1 MADPNH
7 PNPGGQKPF
16 AEFLREAPKHQGETV
31 SLTGQVSQ
39 SEKEG
44 HFVLDL
50 GGGQTVELPTQA
62 VRSYKVAQEG
72 GRQVQLELDRKSVET
87 TLKPILSDQAAKPVW
102 ADPKHVWADPKPA
115 WSDVH
120 SHWIFDLKHP
130 HKDPIFDP
138 ILQNPQFPPGPDP
151 TQLGQFAQMTAGAVP
166 FTLATAHQAPQ
177 STLAMQGLS
186 GQVKPVIQD
195 VRTLASHDLATVKE
209 PIQDTTL
216 ASLDLATLKEPV
228 HDHTIKEL
236 IKEHLKDPIFDTV
249 KEVVTDPTLV
259 EGGGT
264 IQEGGGGGTLAEG
277 GGFPGQGGFNPGF

>member
-7 PNPGGQKPF
+7 PNQGGQKPF

-31 SLTGQVSQ
+31 SLTGQVAQ

-50 GGGQTVELPTQA
+50 GGGQTVELPTSA

-87 TLKPILSDQAAKPVW
+87 TVKPILSDQVAKPVW
-102 ADPKHVWADPKPA
+102 ADPKHVWADPKPV
-115 WSDVH
+115 WSDHHTAWV
-120 SHWIFDLKHP
+120 FDLKHP
-130 HKDPIFDP
+130 HKDPILDP
-138 ILQNPQFPPGPDP
+138 IVLNPQFPPGPDP
-151 TQLGQFAQMTAGAVP
+151 TQLGQLAQTAAGAVP

-195 VRTLASHDLATVKE
+195 IRTLSSHDLATVKE
-209 PIQDTTL
+209 AIHDTTI
-216 ASLDLATLKEPV
+216 AAHDVATLKEPI
-228 HDHTIKEL
+228 HDHTLKEL
-236 IKEHLKDPIFDTV
+236 HKDPIFDTV
-249 KEVVTDPTLV
+249 KEVVGDPTLV

-264 IQEGGGGGTLAEG
+264 IQEGGGFPGG
-277 GGFPGQGGFNPGF
+277 GQGGFNPGF